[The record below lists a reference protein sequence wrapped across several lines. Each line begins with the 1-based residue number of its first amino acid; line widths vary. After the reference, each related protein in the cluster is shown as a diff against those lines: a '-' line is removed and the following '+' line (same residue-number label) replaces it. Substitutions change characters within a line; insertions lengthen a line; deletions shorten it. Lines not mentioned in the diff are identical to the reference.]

1 MMGAEVEYKVLGRGT
16 VDVNGNPKSLSEAM
30 KGGIIRDIEDILNA
44 LGAEGWDVVTLEPPF
59 VFRRSKAD
67 AT

>member
-1 MMGAEVEYKVLGRGT
+1 VEYKVLGRGT
-16 VDVNGNPKSLSEAM
+16 VDVGGTSKSLSEAL
-30 KGGIIRDIEDILNA
+30 KGGIIRDVEEILNA

-59 VFRRSKAD
+59 VFRRSRAD